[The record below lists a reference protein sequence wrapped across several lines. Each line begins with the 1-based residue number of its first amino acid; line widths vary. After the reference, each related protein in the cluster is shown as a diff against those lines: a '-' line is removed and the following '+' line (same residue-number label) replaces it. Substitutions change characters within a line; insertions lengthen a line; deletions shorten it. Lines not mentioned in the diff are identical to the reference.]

1 MWKGRIPC
9 QIPEEHSEISKL
21 LLLLLLQG
29 EDFVSG
35 IAMNKSHAS
44 EGHSEMKSVAIL
56 LLLLL
61 QGEGFVLDIAM
72 NKSHA
77 SFSSITHHPSDV
89 FIWTT

>member
-9 QIPEEHSEISKL
+9 QISEEHSEISKL

-44 EGHSEMKSVAIL
+44 EGHSEMKSVATTTTITVARR
-56 LLLLL
+56 
-61 QGEGFVLDIAM
+61 GFRVRHCNEQIPR
-72 NKSHA
+72 
-77 SFSSITHHPSDV
+77 FV
-89 FIWTT
+89 FIYHAPSK